1 VTRYRKRK
9 TALKICGEL
18 RDRTELRR
26 VSPDDNGS
34 MRYTMVHLSST
45 TILPMGNMEK
55 KVLEL
60 LSGRQGHFLLESGYH
75 GDLWLDLETLCLQPQ
90 RVQAVAASMAASL
103 SDLRVDAVCG
113 PLAEGAFVALMVALQ
128 LDIQFTYS
136 ERFVRPVADGLFPAG
151 YRVPPPLRE
160 GLRGKRVAIV
170 DDVINAGSAI
180 RGTFADLEECGANV
194 VAISSLLVLGSAAA
208 HFAASK
214 NVPLQSLATLPNS
227 LWTASEC
234 PLCKSGIPLQDVA
247 AFATTLR

>member
-1 VTRYRKRK
+1 
-9 TALKICGEL
+9 
-18 RDRTELRR
+18 
-26 VSPDDNGS
+26 
-34 MRYTMVHLSST
+34 MQ
-45 TILPMGNMEK
+45 K

-60 LSGRQGHFLLESGYH
+60 LSGRQGHFLLESGHH

-90 RVQAVAASMAASL
+90 RVQAVAAGLIASL
-103 SDLRVDAVCG
+103 SNLQLDAVCG

-136 ERFVRPVADGLFPAG
+136 ERFVHPAAGRLFSAG
-151 YRVPPPLRE
+151 YRVPASLRE

-208 HFAASK
+208 RFAASK
-214 NVPLQSLATLPNS
+214 NVPLHSVATLPNN

-234 PLCKSGIPLQDVA
+234 PLCESGLPLQDVA
-247 AFATTLR
+247 GFATTLRE